1 MNWGILFSNEKGLQ
15 EKNMFKAI
23 ALTAAAMAALSM
35 PASAHGPHDTM
46 TAKKAARIT
55 SAGKCDLIV
64 SEVNMQRVEAVFRS
78 MPQSTRMNLQHVL
91 RHADLYDGRDD
102 GIWGPKTEC
111 AMAPVVAQYKGT
123 MTNPALVGFFE
134 YMVDGGFVIDYPSVD
149 GTPNPYPHAGKLY

>member
-1 MNWGILFSNEKGLQ
+1 
-15 EKNMFKAI
+15 MFKAI
-23 ALTAAAMAALSM
+23 VLTAVAMTTLAM
-35 PASAHGPHDTM
+35 PASAHGPHDAM

-55 SAGKCDLIV
+55 SAGKCDLVV
-64 SEVNMQRVEAVFRS
+64 SEVNMRRVEAVFRS

-111 AMAPVVAQYKGT
+111 AMAPVVARYKGDF
-123 MTNPALVGFFE
+123 NDPGLVDFFE

-149 GTPNPYPHAGKLY
+149 GTPNPYPHAGLLY